1 VGHPVAVNPDPL
13 LYRTAVKRRWP
24 IRFFEEPS

>member
-1 VGHPVAVNPDPL
+1 VAVKPDPL

-24 IRFFEEPS
+24 VRFCEPPA